1 MNPMLKNKTDL
12 LQELKLL
19 IRSRYGLIV
28 IETKEEERAGLLLKL
43 LADQMNL
50 PLFIWD
56 YAKGLRRLDLDNKI
70 YNTNDPAGALAH
82 IQSVPMAVIYHFQGL
97 GAYLEPPEMQDRLLS
112 VARKFENST
121 SAMILTGS
129 QIPLSEALKPHA
141 AFIKMPLPGR
151 NDFVR
156 LVQQVCR
163 DVAKRMQ
170 VRNELLPQD
179 QECLIANLQGLTL
192 LEAKKI
198 LTRVLIEEGKLSVD
212 GIQAVIQAKKEI
224 IEKEGLLEYY
234 PVEESMA
241 DIADLAGLKQWLEKR
256 KNIILDPEN
265 ARTYGLSFPKGILL
279 LGVPGT
285 GKTLCAKAVA
295 KEWALPL
302 LKMDPANLYNK
313 YIGESEKNF
322 KRAMQ
327 TAEKMAPVVLLID
340 EIEKVFAA
348 GGTED
353 GGTSARI
360 LGSFLS
366 WLQDRKGDV
375 FVVATANDIE
385 RLPPEFLRKGRFD
398 EVFFV
403 DLPDRAT
410 RADLFSIHL
419 KRRGQDPQKLNLEEL
434 AGRTEGYSGAEI
446 EQVVI
451 SALYSSFAVKKKLD
465 MTCLMDEAG
474 KTIPLCRTRA
484 EHIQALRE
492 WARTRTVGAN

>member
-1 MNPMLKNKTDL
+1 
-12 LQELKLL
+12 
-19 IRSRYGLIV
+19 
-28 IETKEEERAGLLLKL
+28 
-43 LADQMNL
+43 
-50 PLFIWD
+50 
-56 YAKGLRRLDLDNKI
+56 
-70 YNTNDPAGALAH
+70 
-82 IQSVPMAVIYHFQGL
+82 
-97 GAYLEPPEMQDRLLS
+97 
-112 VARKFENST
+112 
-121 SAMILTGS
+121 
-129 QIPLSEALKPHA
+129 
-141 AFIKMPLPGR
+141 
-151 NDFVR
+151 
-156 LVQQVCR
+156 
-163 DVAKRMQ
+163 
-170 VRNELLPQD
+170 
-179 QECLIANLQGLTL
+179 

-198 LTRVLIEEGKLSVD
+198 LTRAMIENGKLCGD
-212 GIQAVIQAKKEI
+212 EIQAVILAKKEI

-256 KNIILDPEN
+256 KSIILDPEN
-265 ARTYGLSFPKGILL
+265 ARAYGLSFPKGILL

-295 KEWALPL
+295 KEWSMPL

-340 EIEKVFAA
+340 EIEKAFTA
-348 GGTED
+348 GGSED

-385 RLPPEFLRKGRFD
+385 RLPPELLRKGRFD

-403 DLPDRAT
+403 DLPDRET
-410 RADLFSIHL
+410 RTALFSIHL
-419 KRRGQDPQKLNLEEL
+419 KRRGQDPQKFNLEEL
-434 AGRTEGYSGAEI
+434 ADRTEGYSGAEI

-451 SALYSSFAVKKKLD
+451 SALYSSFAAKTKLD
-465 MTCLMDEAG
+465 MTCLMDETG

-484 EHIQALRE
+484 EHIEALRE